1 MIRSLG
7 YRLLLAALLSCQV
20 SPAFEVMPGST
31 EAAQLWED
39 GQAAMRH
46 GQPERA
52 IRCYQQSLAADP
64 TMVCNH
70 LSLAVAYLEKE
81 DAGLACSHLGV
92 YVEAH
97 PEQLLIRARYAELLV
112 RIRRPGQAREEFER
126 LAADAQE
133 DRSAS
138 DQQLIHCNSRLM
150 ELAEAAGD
158 EYAEHLH
165 RGIGLFLLA
174 RRRAGL
180 PEPEGELPVEGLL
193 CKAAAELTLAR
204 LSHPQEARP
213 GWYLYQVWTQLGQ
226 RQPALCRLREAHAA
240 APLSYLTAAE
250 QRALCLAY
258 EAYLTELR
266 VR

>member
-1 MIRSLG
+1 M
-7 YRLLLAALLSCQV
+7 LLACPVRSTLQAET
-20 SPAFEVMPGST
+20 PPGLA
-31 EAAQLWED
+31 EAAQFWEE

-46 GQPERA
+46 GQPDQA
-52 IRCYQQSLAADP
+52 IRFYQQSLAADP

-70 LSLAVAYLEKE
+70 LSLAVAYMEKQ
-81 DAGLACSHLGV
+81 DAGAACSHLGV

-97 PEQLLIRARYAELLV
+97 PEQLVIRGRYAELLV
-112 RIRRPGQAREEFER
+112 RTRRLAAAREEFEQV
-126 LAADAQE
+126 LADAQE
-133 DRSAS
+133 ATEDTGR
-138 DQQLIHCNSRLM
+138 QLIHCNSRLM

-174 RRRAGL
+174 RQRAGL

-204 LSHPQEARP
+204 LSRPQEARP
-213 GWYLYQVWTQLGQ
+213 NWYLYQVWMQLGQ

-240 APLSYLTAAE
+240 GPFSYLTAAE
-250 QRALCLAY
+250 QRALSLAHA
-258 EAYLTELR
+258 AYLAELH